1 MKESSEKMRK
11 KLDDVRGNVKG
22 LFKDLAQSTPR
33 PITERLGERQTLILR
48 EPLIRTL
55 RSKRKQT

>member
-1 MKESSEKMRK
+1 MRK